1 MGRTD
6 VSKRKA
12 GESEAVVKQGN
23 TVRGSCREKELKCHC
38 WKTELYEE
46 HLQQFNTNH
55 NYLTSSVICYPA
67 LLQFS

>member
-1 MGRTD
+1 MGRTI
-6 VSKRKA
+6 VYKTRA
-12 GESEAVVKQGN
+12 GKSEAVARQGDMFR
-23 TVRGSCREKELKCHC
+23 VSCREKDSKCHC